1 MKLMEKLRK
10 NLFRY
15 AAAAAGLLL
24 LIFTAAKRQTFFERE
39 EYGMQLFAASAAMCI
54 LILLIGLLHKK
65 RSDVIMT
72 WYRVLLFFSAPLLME
87 IGVELLNGNFLWDI
101 SNPDNIWF
109 NYAVYLLLEMIFY
122 ALSGSVRFSI
132 CTDTL
137 ISAVFGIVNMFVKEY
152 KGSPLLPWDLLS
164 IRTAGNVAASFE
176 YTINSELV
184 FSSVLFVLIIIL
196 ALIADKRDMKFRK
209 WCRALSLCI
218 FLAVTG
224 IFYLT
229 EIPARVFGAAPDFFN
244 QTRGYEMMGAFA
256 EFFVNTKYLS
266 LKKPAGYDASS
277 LEEKIDEALSEGTV
291 SITETA
297 LSEKPGSAEDP
308 DIIVIMNESFS
319 DLSVIGDFS
328 TNIDYMP
335 YINSLMGEEN
345 VIQGNVYVSTI
356 GTGTSNTEYEF
367 LTGNPMAFL
376 PLGSNAYQLYVDDRL
391 PGLVSSLKD
400 NNYTA
405 LTFHPYYES
414 SWNRVSVYENMG
426 FEDFISIEDLKTYV
440 KVRRFVSDMWDFN
453 HIIDMYEERDTSKPF
468 FLFNITM
475 QNHSSYEKKYANF
488 QETVHLEGLSREY
501 PLTDQYLSLISTTDN
516 AFKTLIDYFS
526 KCERPVIL
534 LMFGDHQP
542 FIENGFYEEV
552 MGKKLSAMDDAQA
565 QMRYIT
571 RFIIY
576 ANYDIPEGWV
586 DRISVNYLGAL
597 LMENTGQPLTKYQQ
611 YQQAV
616 YPEVPVIT
624 ALGCLDKNDFYFHAD
639 DPGEYENLLN
649 LYEQASYN
657 VLRDHSHMIP
667 SLFCIQ
673 K

>member
-1 MKLMEKLRK
+1 MEKLRK
-10 NLFRY
+10 NLFKY
-15 AAAAAGLLL
+15 VSAAAGILLL
-24 LIFTAAKRQTFFERE
+24 VFNLLERQTFFACE
-39 EYGMQLFAASAAMCI
+39 EYGTQLFAVSLAMCF
-54 LILLIGLLHKK
+54 LVVLIGFIHKK
-65 RSDVIMT
+65 RSD
-72 WYRVLLFFSAPLLME
+72 RVTTVYGAVLFFAAPLLME
-87 IGVELLNGNFLWDI
+87 TGVELLNGNFLWDI
-101 SNPDNIWF
+101 SNPANIWF
-109 NYAVYLLLEMIFY
+109 NYAVYLMLELIFY

-132 CTDTL
+132 ITDTA

-152 KGSPLLPWDLLS
+152 KGSPLLPWDVLS

-176 YTINSELV
+176 YTANSELV
-184 FSSVLFVLIIIL
+184 FSVTLFVLIAFL
-196 ALIADKRDMKFRK
+196 ALIAQKRELKFRK
-209 WCRALSLCI
+209 WCRAVSLCV
-218 FLAVTG
+218 FLAVSG
-224 IFYLT
+224 VFYLT
-229 EIPARVFGAAPDFFN
+229 EVPAKVFGAAPDFFN

-266 LKKPAGYDASS
+266 LKKPDGYDAAS
-277 LEEKIDEALSEGTV
+277 LEAKIDEAVGEDTV
-291 SITETA
+291 TITETA
-297 LSEKPGSAEDP
+297 LSETPGSAQKP

-319 DLSVIGDFS
+319 DLSVIGDFQ
-328 TNIDYMP
+328 TNKAYMP
-335 YINSLMGEEN
+335 YIDSLKDEEN

-376 PLGSNAYQLYVDDRL
+376 PLGSNAYQLYVDDTL
-391 PGLVSSLKD
+391 PGMVSSVKD
-400 NNYTA
+400 KDYTA

-414 SWNRVSVYENMG
+414 SWNRVSVYGHMG

-453 HIIDMYEERDTSKPF
+453 HIIDMYEERDPSKPF

-488 QETVHLEGLSREY
+488 QETVHLEGLSRDY
-501 PLTDQYLSLISTTDN
+501 PLTDQYLSLINTTDN
-516 AFKTLIDYFS
+516 AFRTLVEYFA

-565 QMRYIT
+565 QKRYIT
-571 RFIIY
+571 RFVMY

-586 DRISVNYLGAL
+586 DKISVNYLGTL
-597 LMENTGQPLTKYQQ
+597 LMENTGLPLTKYQK

-624 ALGCLDKNDFYFHAD
+624 ALGCLDKDGAYFHED
-639 DPGEYENLLN
+639 DPGEYKDLLN

-657 VLRDHSHMIP
+657 VLRDHKHMVP
-667 SLFCIQ
+667 SLFYIE